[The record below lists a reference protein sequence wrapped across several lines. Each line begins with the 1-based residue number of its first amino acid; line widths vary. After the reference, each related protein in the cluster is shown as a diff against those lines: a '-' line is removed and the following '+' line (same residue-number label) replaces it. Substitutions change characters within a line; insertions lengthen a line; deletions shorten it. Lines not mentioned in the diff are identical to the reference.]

1 MTRRRL
7 VLALLCLTVL
17 SPIVLYTDRLSA
29 SSNPSSNDEVGDEA
43 SSLSFGTNDVGEL
56 RALAQVALEFSP
68 KFSASELT
76 NSVKEPIGVVYSDNS
91 NNSNQIL
98 TTPKDGSK
106 DSTAKELPLGKSEE
120 HKSRVLSVAVD
131 ERSLPETEGVIK
143 EVTDGVTGNN
153 SLEKPES
160 AEENKEKVKIEE
172 TGSQQTIPITVPEKE
187 ENKFEEKVKQVPPRN
202 NTEKH
207 HIVPSEKKS
216 SGTTIP
222 DARVRQLKDQLIRAK
237 VYLSIGPIRSNP
249 HFVREL
255 RLRIKDVQRAL
266 GDATKDSD
274 LPRNAYERLKAME
287 LTLAKGKQI
296 QDDCAA
302 VVKKL
307 RAMVHSSEEQLRVHK
322 KQSLFLAQ
330 LAAKTIPK
338 GLHCLPLRLSA
349 EYFSMNSSQRQ
360 FPYEEKLED
369 PDLFHYALF
378 SDNVL
383 ATAVVVNSTVSNA
396 KNPADHV
403 FHIVT
408 DRLNYAAMR
417 MWFLANPPG
426 KAAIQVQNIEEF
438 TWLNDSYSPVLKQLR
453 SQSMIDYYFRT
464 HHATA
469 NSDANLKYRN
479 PKYLSILNHLRFY
492 LPEVFPKLHKVVFLD
507 DDVVVQRDLTGLWE
521 INMKGKVNGAIETCG
536 ESFHRFDKYLNFS
549 SPLIAKRFNP
559 RSCGWAYGMNVFDLD
574 EWRRQKVTEVYHYWQ
589 NLQKI
594 VIKINVI
601 CDRCRNKAL
610 KLASS
615 VRGVESVAIQGRN
628 RNRVVVTGEGVDS
641 VYLTSIL
648 RKKMGYAEII
658 CISRVN
664 IDEVQECEEPG
675 HQEVPQCYDNY
686 CGPPQMMSNGVCN
699 TCSNVPDSA
708 SASCPNLKGKL
719 LRQEKMATLLANRR
733 FQISLH
739 GQFRCLVISSWV
751 KNRRDSSG
759 RVRCIPGEYAMLK
772 KAAKFSHLKTAKEK
786 ETYPTEIVS
795 SKNIKFHGNFSRN
808 NHPDEEGASSSGIFD
823 GTEELLEFKDVS
835 SYSLDI
841 MEDAAKQEFELCP
854 VEEQDSDISK
864 ITETEEVMKSRIKQD
879 AEQMAIE
886 LLSGRGLIND
896 GLYAESF
903 SHSRWLSSTWGP
915 KRIKKALR
923 HKGVNEKVADKA
935 TKEVFEEDD
944 TGGGNWNI
952 QHGMSKHSMERL
964 YLQASKQWFRSQ
976 DSSPQIR
983 KSRIVRWLQY
993 RGFSWGITSNILRR
1007 LESDYPP

>member
-29 SSNPSSNDEVGDEA
+29 SSNPSSNNEVGDEA
-43 SSLSFGTNDVGEL
+43 SSLSFGTSDVGEL

-68 KFSASELT
+68 KFSASVRLLDLKVPELT

-98 TTPKDGSK
+98 TTPEDGSK

-120 HKSRVLSVAVD
+120 HKSRVLSAAVD
-131 ERSLPETEGVIK
+131 ERSLPEEGVIK

-160 AEENKEKVKIEE
+160 VEENREE
-172 TGSQQTIPITVPEKE
+172 TGSQHTIPITVPEKE
-187 ENKFEEKVKQVPPRN
+187 ENKSEEKVKQVPPRN

-216 SGTTIP
+216 SSTTIP

-396 KNPADHV
+396 KNPSDHV

-507 DDVVVQRDLTGLWE
+507 DDVVVRRDLTGLWE

-536 ESFHRFDKYLNFS
+536 QSFHRFDKYLNFS
-549 SPLIAKRFNP
+549 NPLIAKRFNP
-559 RSCGWAYGMNVFDLD
+559 RACGWAYGMNVFDLD
-574 EWRRQKVTEVYHYWQ
+574 EWRKQKVTEVYHYWQ
-589 NLQKI
+589 NL
-594 VIKINVI
+594 
-601 CDRCRNKAL
+601 
-610 KLASS
+610 
-615 VRGVESVAIQGRN
+615 
-628 RNRVVVTGEGVDS
+628 
-641 VYLTSIL
+641 
-648 RKKMGYAEII
+648 
-658 CISRVN
+658 N
-664 IDEVQECEEPG
+664 IDRQLWKLGSLPPG
-675 HQEVPQCYDNY
+675 LITFYNRTLSIDRRWHVLGLGYNPHVDHKDIEQAAVIHY
-686 CGPPQMMSNGVCN
+686 NGN
-699 TCSNVPDSA
+699 MKP
-708 SASCPNLKGKL
+708 
-719 LRQEKMATLLANRR
+719 
-733 FQISLH
+733 
-739 GQFRCLVISSWV
+739 W
-751 KNRRDSSG
+751 
-759 RVRCIPGEYAMLK
+759 
-772 KAAKFSHLKTAKEK
+772 
-786 ETYPTEIVS
+786 
-795 SKNIKFHGNFSRN
+795 
-808 NHPDEEGASSSGIFD
+808 
-823 GTEELLEFKDVS
+823 
-835 SYSLDI
+835 LDI
-841 MEDAAKQEFELCP
+841 GIP
-854 VEEQDSDISK
+854 
-864 ITETEEVMKSRIKQD
+864 
-879 AEQMAIE
+879 
-886 LLSGRGLIND
+886 
-896 GLYAESF
+896 
-903 SHSRWLSSTWGP
+903 
-915 KRIKKALR
+915 
-923 HKGVNEKVADKA
+923 
-935 TKEVFEEDD
+935 
-944 TGGGNWNI
+944 
-952 QHGMSKHSMERL
+952 
-964 YLQASKQWFRSQ
+964 
-976 DSSPQIR
+976 
-983 KSRIVRWLQY
+983 QY
-993 RGFSWGITSNILRR
+993 RGYWSKNVDYNHIFLRECNIN
-1007 LESDYPP
+1007 P